1 MYYGLCMN
9 FTFLF
14 LLGTLISTIEDF
26 IFTYNEKISI
36 FRQKKFELKESLKK
50 NRIKKSLMKTSIEYY
65 NYTFHQKNVFKN
77 IKDFEYLSYPLK
89 KQLIFEMYKDFIISS
104 PLFWGLEENQIVD
117 ILCEFK

>member
-1 MYYGLCMN
+1 
-9 FTFLF
+9 
-14 LLGTLISTIEDF
+14 
-26 IFTYNEKISI
+26 
-36 FRQKKFELKESLKK
+36 
-50 NRIKKSLMKTSIEYY
+50 MKTSIEYY